1 MNTFSK
7 RFSRT
12 HSLYVGLFLGFWAL
26 ACANTQGRYPAE
38 PITAAGRAVAVESAP
53 NGVRVSAEE
62 VASLSSANL
71 GVVEVTFD
79 NLTEEFV
86 RLTDVSLD
94 FGESL
99 NTQISI
105 PVGEGIT
112 SWSLA
117 ETMRAWRARPASRWR
132 ALSNVSDFANHRQAQ
147 LAPTTAI
154 APTEIEV
161 AKLKEAA
168 PSITG
173 LLPSNH
179 LLAGPFLVPPHLFA
193 KKWILLKS
201 DSRVKTCVAQVVIS
215 LQVNDKPVQK
225 LLVRF
230 RDRTPNY
237 SEWQQAQ
244 CAPPPQSYELGK

>member
-7 RFSRT
+7 RFSRAL
-12 HSLYVGLFLGFWAL
+12 SLRVGFFLGFGAL
-26 ACANTQGRYPAE
+26 ACTKTQGQYPAE
-38 PITAAGRAVAVESAP
+38 PINAAGKAVAVESAP

-62 VASLSSANL
+62 VTNLSSANF
-71 GVVEVTFD
+71 GVVEATFD
-79 NLTEEFV
+79 NITDEFV
-86 RLTDVSLD
+86 RLADISLD
-94 FGESL
+94 FGEPL

-117 ETMRAWRARPASRWR
+117 ETMCAWRAWPASRR
-132 ALSNVSDFANHRQAQ
+132 LVLSNVSDFANHRQVQ

-161 AKLKEAA
+161 AKLREAA

-201 DSRVKTCVAQVVIS
+201 DARVKTCVAQVVIS
-215 LQVNDKPVQK
+215 LQVSDKPVQK

-237 SEWQQAQ
+237 SEWQQVQ